1 MSAPTLA
8 TGSSASPAPSV
19 TTITSFADAKD
30 AYRSKDLR
38 QALYDEGEVVM
49 ADVLVNLHGDE
60 HRQRRRVENRSFRR
74 EAFEVYERELFP
86 KVTTRTLAPYLAA
99 GRVDLVHLGHELM
112 LNLAAVTAG
121 VDRPAGTAEETE
133 RLYGYM
139 MLFIEG
145 ATLAHSTRDKGERRE
160 VIAQALEDWDAEFL
174 SASITRRRQALVELE
189 AGRITEAE
197 LPRDVLTTLLRSP
210 EPLEHH
216 VLRREIAFYLLAG
229 AHTSATAFVRSID
242 HLLGW
247 VADHPADA
255 GRAAT
260 DRLFV
265 QRCIHETIR
274 LNPSSP
280 TGQRWALADVTLKSG
295 VHVPQGG
302 KLVIDLA
309 AVNRDPLVF
318 GADAAAFDPT
328 RPLPPGVGPFGLS
341 FAAGMHVCIG
351 QDLAA
356 GVVPAGDEVG
366 ADHLYGL
373 VTGAVQQVFAAGVRH
388 DPEHGPQRD
397 TATARPYWASYP
409 VLLG

>member
-1 MSAPTLA
+1 
-8 TGSSASPAPSV
+8 
-19 TTITSFADAKD
+19 
-30 AYRSKDLR
+30 
-38 QALYDEGEVVM
+38 M

-60 HRQRRRVENRSFRR
+60 HRRRRRIENRSFRR
-74 EAFEVYERELFP
+74 DSFELYEREIFP
-86 KVTTRTLAPYLAA
+86 AVITRSLAPHLASGSA
-99 GRVDLVHLGHELM
+99 DLVHLGHELM

-121 VDRPAGTAEETE
+121 VDRPEGTAEETA
-133 RLYGYM
+133 RLYDYM

-160 VIAQALEDWDAEFL
+160 AVAQALEDWDVDFL
-174 SASITRRRQALVELE
+174 APSIARRRDALARLE
-189 AGRITEAE
+189 AGGITEAE
-197 LPRDVLTTLLRSP
+197 LPRDVLTTLLREA

-229 AHTSATAFVRSID
+229 AHTSATAFVRAID

-247 VADHPADA
+247 LEQHPEDA
-255 GRAAT
+255 GRAVT

-280 TGQRWALADVTLKSG
+280 TGQRWALADVTLRSG
-295 VHVPQGG
+295 VHVPRGG
-302 KLVIDLA
+302 KLVIDLH
-309 AVNRDPLVF
+309 AVNRDPAVF
-318 GADAAAFDPT
+318 GADADAFDPT
-328 RPLPPGVGPFGLS
+328 RQLPPGVGPFGLS

-356 GVVPAGDEVG
+356 GVVAVGDEVTD
-366 ADHLYGL
+366 DHLYGL

-388 DPEHGPQRD
+388 DPEHPPQRD
-397 TATARPYWASYP
+397 AATARPYWGSYP